1 MEKSGSSSPQSSGAS
16 LPELVKQ
23 NPELWQDI
31 MGSIRSAVERKQM
44 SQLAE
49 MGQRAGATISRWQSA
64 AGSPLSQTE
73 HARIELLKAQMTA
86 LAIEQFI
93 TAFTRTGAKPSV
105 RDQVLLKWGL
115 TRHLQSA
122 KTLTIAQYQKA
133 WARLSDH
140 AAAASA
146 VQQAGFWSVPTTEL
160 CLGLKEYIQDRPV
173 LEVGAG
179 RGLFVSALTQV
190 GVKIEGVDNCSWNL
204 AKNVIPAAKPFMRLE
219 SAEEALRRSKPS
231 VVLGVWPPPGNKFE
245 KVIFETKSVNLYL
258 AIVSAHQFASGNW
271 QDYKAQ
277 DSKNSQFSCVMN
289 ESLNKMLRPLE
300 SDQRLLIFRRKT

>member
-1 MEKSGSSSPQSSGAS
+1 MEKAGSSNPQSNAAE
-16 LPELVKQ
+16 LPELVRQ
-23 NPELWQDI
+23 NPELWQDV

-49 MGQRAGATISRWQSA
+49 MGQRAGATINRWQSA
-64 AGSPLSQTE
+64 AGSPLSQTD
-73 HARIELLKAQMTA
+73 HARIELIKAQMTS
-86 LAIEQFI
+86 LAIDQFI
-93 TAFTRTGAKPSV
+93 TAFTRTGAKPSI
-105 RDQVLLKWGL
+105 RDQVVLKWGL

-122 KTLTIAQYQKA
+122 KTLTLAQYQKA
-133 WARLSDH
+133 WLRLTDH

-146 VQQAGFWSVPTTEL
+146 IQQSGFWSVPTKEL
-160 CLGLKEYIQDRPV
+160 CLGLKECIKNRPV

-179 RGLFVSALTQV
+179 RGLFVTALNEV
-190 GVKIEGVDNCSWNL
+190 GVKIEGVDNCTWTM
-204 AKNVIPAAKPFMRLE
+204 AKNVLPAAKPFMRLE
-219 SAEEALRRSKPS
+219 SAEEALRRSQPS

-277 DSKNSQFSCVMN
+277 ESKKSQFYCVMN